1 MFSLGFHYREELGTP
16 PSSVLLT
23 VMSLSHIPSLQHH
36 RERIA
41 PLTVEHSLLRLP
53 SLLSNILWMAFLFL
67 AGVFLD
73 FAFRGILRDIWKGLG
88 AYWACLFLD

>member
-1 MFSLGFHYREELGTP
+1 MARSSMFSLGFHYREELGTP

-23 VMSLSHIPSLQHH
+23 VTSPSHSPSLQHH
-36 RERIA
+36 RERTA
-41 PLTVEHSLLRLP
+41 PLTIVHSPLRLP

-73 FAFRGILRDIWKGLG
+73 FAFRGTYGRDWELVGLV
-88 AYWACLFLD
+88 YF